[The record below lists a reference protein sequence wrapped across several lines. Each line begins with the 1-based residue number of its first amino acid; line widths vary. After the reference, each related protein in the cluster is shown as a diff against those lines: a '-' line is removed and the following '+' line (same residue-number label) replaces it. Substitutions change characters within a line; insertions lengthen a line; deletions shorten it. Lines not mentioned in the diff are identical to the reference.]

1 MDWHSTRSREELII
15 ALAGRVSLEVQ
26 STARIG
32 HRIPLRTGQCVFL
45 PTQTLHR
52 VVNRS
57 RAKAQYLYVT
67 APSDEKTR
75 RSRKR
80 IVHST

>member
-1 MDWHSTRSREELII
+1 MDWHSTRSREEILI

-26 STARIG
+26 SAAHVTR
-32 HRIPLRTGQCVFL
+32 RIPLRAGQCVFL

-67 APSDEKTR
+67 APLDEKAG